1 MKVLGSGQ
9 AGLFTEEV
17 KLFIT
22 QAGWVK
28 DFDMARVWN
37 VHMKNPQLRFIDQA
51 VELLNSGGLLV
62 CPTECSYVLMH
73 GIADKSAYERVLKI
87 RGLPRAHLFT
97 LMCNSVSELSKY
109 AKVGSSEYRILR
121 KHCPGSFTFLLEAT
135 RQVPKRVYGP
145 HRKTIGV
152 RVPEHPVCRAL
163 LDRYG
168 APIISTTAKIAGFD
182 RPIAELSDIAESFDS
197 RVDGILLCGDDGL
210 EQTTIVDLVSNPPE
224 VIRQGRGDSSQLGVL

>member
-1 MKVLGSGQ
+1 
-9 AGLFTEEV
+9 
-17 KLFIT
+17 
-22 QAGWVK
+22 
-28 DFDMARVWN
+28 MARVWN

-163 LDRYG
+163 LESYG
-168 APIISTTAKIAGFD
+168 APIISTTAKIADLD
-182 RPIAELSDIAESFDS
+182 RPITDVLDIAESFDS
-197 RVDGILLCGDDGL
+197 QVDGILLGGDDRL

-224 VIRQGRGDSSQLGVL
+224 VIRQGQGDSRQLGVL